1 MGVVNLRGL
10 DLNLV
15 TVFEAV
21 YEAGSISRAADRLAL
36 SQSATS
42 HALARL
48 RDACRDELFVR
59 SAAGI
64 APTPVAQLMY
74 PEVRKSLDGL
84 RRSLAEARG
93 FDPCSSTRR
102 FRVAIP
108 HPAGP
113 IWGLAIADKAKAAAP
128 GVAVEFNTRT
138 MPVDPMAGMLSGELD
153 LSVDWLPAEGDRF
166 VNRKLFAD
174 ELVFVARRGHPRVA
188 RDIDAAALRKERFI
202 SIHPR
207 TQLGPDYLQD
217 IRRAYLDLDIA
228 IFVNEALEIP
238 HIVLQTDL
246 IGFIPLSLIRDYGA
260 EVPFQIAPSPIRTK
274 PIPIFLVWHESR
286 RTDAGHEWLRTLV
299 AETVIA
305 ATKR

>member
-1 MGVVNLRGL
+1 VINLRGL
-10 DLNLV
+10 DLNLI

-48 RDACRDELFVR
+48 RDACRDELFIR

-64 APTPVAQLMY
+64 TPTQVAQLMY

-93 FDPCSSTRR
+93 FDPTSSTRR

-128 GVAVEFNTRT
+128 GVALEFNTRT
-138 MPVDPMAGMLSGELD
+138 MPIDPMAGMLSGELD

-174 ELVFVARRGHPRVA
+174 ELVFVARRGHPRVTQ
-188 RDIDAAALRKERFI
+188 DIDVATLRKERFI
-202 SIHPR
+202 STYPR

-217 IRRAYLDLDIA
+217 IRRAYLGLDVA

-238 HIVLQTDL
+238 YVVLQTDL
-246 IGFIPLSLIRDYGA
+246 IGFIPRSLIRDYGA
-260 EVPFQIAPSPIRTK
+260 EVPFQIAPAPIRTK

-286 RTDAGHEWLRTLV
+286 RTDAGHEWLRTLT

-305 ATKR
+305 VTKR